1 MITLCYFVI
10 FCSVVHGTRH
20 DALAQFFLQFESPEP
35 AQG

>member
-20 DALAQFFLQFESPEP
+20 DALAQFFF
-35 AQG
+35 AV